1 MIQFTVPTLNSR
13 TSPAPRSPARRVGAQ
28 RVLVSLEH
36 PTRVATVPPPATRGG
51 GLGVVPA
58 GILQLEDT
66 AHGLLAMGDHPSGA
80 VDRGAAAVAQ
90 RDAPAADDRGAARG
104 QALHHGFVSSLAV

>member
-28 RVLVSLEH
+28 RVLVSLDH
-36 PTRVATVPPPATRGG
+36 PIRVAMLHRPATGG
-51 GLGVVPA
+51 EGLGLVPA

-66 AHGLLAMGDHPSGA
+66 AHGLLDIGDHPVGA
-80 VDRGAAAVAQ
+80 VDRGGAPVASASGQ
-90 RDAPAADDRGAARG
+90 SRMTAGQPVARP
-104 QALHHGFVSSLAV
+104 SITDS